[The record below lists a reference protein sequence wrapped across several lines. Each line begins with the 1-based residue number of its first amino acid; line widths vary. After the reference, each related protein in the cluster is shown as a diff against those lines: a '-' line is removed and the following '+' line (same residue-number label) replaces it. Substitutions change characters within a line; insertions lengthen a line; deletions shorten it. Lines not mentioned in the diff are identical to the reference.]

1 MNNSFW
7 DQQQQFFKTW
17 NDTFMNKMPGM
28 GAYRYDNIYK
38 SMMPG
43 MSDYWAKVRELMPKP
58 QDAWQNMFNSM
69 PSFDSVAS
77 LWPVKIPGMDLYGK
91 VFDLWKGI
99 GDPASF
105 MQNYQ
110 HQYGDL
116 MQEFMKN
123 FMPAGSLGFFEKP
136 QELLDTCV
144 NYYKDVLSPWMEI
157 DTSIMERLAMGDRR
171 AYTDFFHE
179 FNQKYEES
187 FAKMFNMMTMGA
199 NREHNEEQM
208 QAISAYIKML
218 FAAGEMA
225 GLIIDSF
232 KDSMQR
238 LVDRYQATLQEG
250 KVITTF
256 REFYDFWYGVTEEVL
271 VELLNTD
278 EFAKVF
284 GNFSDKYSKYMIAS
298 NKIYERMLAG
308 LPIPTQTDMK
318 SLYRTVYD
326 LRKDVRDLRRDLS
339 AMKDTK

>member
-28 GAYRYDNIYK
+28 STYENMYK

-43 MSDYWAKVRELMPKP
+43 MTDYWTKVKELMPNP
-58 QDAWQNMFNSM
+58 QDTWKTVFKAM
-69 PSFDSVAS
+69 PSFESMASV
-77 LWPVKIPGMDLYGK
+77 WPVKIPGMDLYGK
-91 VFDLWKGI
+91 VFDLWKGL

-105 MQNYQ
+105 LQNYQ
-110 HQYGDL
+110 HQYSEL

-136 QELLDTCV
+136 QELLDACV
-144 NYYKDVLSPWMEI
+144 NYYKEVLSPWMEI
-157 DTSIMERLAMGDRR
+157 DTSILERLAMGDRR

-187 FAKMFNMMTMGA
+187 FAKMFSMMGMGA
-199 NREHNEEQM
+199 NRESNQDQM
-208 QAISAYIKML
+208 QAISTYIKML

-225 GLIIDSF
+225 GLILDSF

-238 LVDRYQATLQEG
+238 LVERYNKGLQEG
-250 KVITTF
+250 KVLTTF

-271 VELLNTD
+271 LELLNTD
-278 EFAKVF
+278 EFARIF
-284 GNFSDKYSKYMIAS
+284 GDFSDKYSKYMIAT
-298 NKIYERMLAG
+298 NKVYERMLST
-308 LPIPTQTDMK
+308 LPIPTKTDMD
-318 SLYRTVYD
+318 SLYKTVYD
-326 LRKDVRDLRRDLS
+326 LRKDVRDLRRELN
-339 AMKDTK
+339 AMKETK